1 VLRGR
6 LHRLTRHRHVGKSRQ
21 CRNIPIGTFAWVGE
35 VGGLCLLDALAER
48 EEAPLAVRQ
57 ELVADAA
64 RRRAG
69 ETHSLL
75 HQRYPAV
82 R

>member
-1 VLRGR
+1 MR
-6 LHRLTRHRHVGKSRQ
+6 
-21 CRNIPIGTFAWVGE
+21 
-35 VGGLCLLDALAER
+35 LLDALAER

-75 HQRYPAV
+75 HQGCPAV